1 MRYDMDGGGGSTDIC
16 SRLCEEHSSRI
27 NEIAETLIK
36 SAQRN
41 AESCQRSLQRLQPD
55 QDWAA
60 QALQEDFCHYCKTLG
75 KLVLP
80 GEPSQ
85 SSKVPSLQELALLK
99 IPPSQFTDAKNV
111 LVEKIK
117 QVVCEKFSMARSQL
131 SNWHTD
137 EVGKPTLLGG
147 FSGPVYQ
154 QKNGIS
160 IPAGAP
166 TDNPDERFNK
176 ALFLDILEN
185 ITFSDVC

>member
-1 MRYDMDGGGGSTDIC
+1 MDGGGGSTDIC